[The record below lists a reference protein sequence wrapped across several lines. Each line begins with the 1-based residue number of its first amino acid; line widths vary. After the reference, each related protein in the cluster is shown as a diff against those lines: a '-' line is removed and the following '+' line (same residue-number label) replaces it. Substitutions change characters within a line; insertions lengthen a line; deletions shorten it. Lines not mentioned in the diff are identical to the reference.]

1 MVSGDG
7 HEYERK
13 TPHCLASHRGGIQF
27 CIPPLFGN
35 YGLCDRQGR
44 RAKPRFFAK
53 LCDVCSKIFRRAL
66 LAVIQLAQPPGALD
80 FTKVLSGT
88 HHLELERRF
97 TMGLLE
103 RVSTLIRANIN
114 DMVDRAEDPEKMIK
128 QVILDMENQYLQ
140 VKTQVAVSIADQHML
155 EKKWRENE
163 DSGKDWMRKAETA
176 VDKSQDDLARAA
188 LDRFQTSQR
197 LAQSYREQVD
207 DQRLQVE
214 TLKGALVKLE
224 QKLDEA
230 KSKRDLLL
238 ARHRRGIALGKA
250 TRAQTAMGDNSKS
263 AAFDRL
269 KDRVHHTEAVA
280 TAEVELLTDDVGE
293 KLTRLDRDAEVDRL
307 LADLKARRGLL
318 A

>member
-1 MVSGDG
+1 LDG
-7 HEYERK
+7 KRS
-13 TPHCLASHRGGIQF
+13 C
-27 CIPPLFGN
+27 
-35 YGLCDRQGR
+35 GLV
-44 RAKPRFFAK
+44 F
-53 LCDVCSKIFRRAL
+53 
-66 LAVIQLAQPPGALD
+66 LAVGGLI
-80 FTKVLSGT
+80 F
-88 HHLELERRF
+88 LELERRF

-163 DSGKDWMRKAETA
+163 DAGKDWMRKAETA

-188 LDRFQTSQR
+188 LDRFQTSQM
-197 LAQSYREQVD
+197 LARSYREQVD
-207 DQRLQVE
+207 DQKAQVD

-230 KSKRDLLL
+230 KSKRDLLI

-250 TRAQTAMGDNSKS
+250 AHAQTVLGDNSKS
-263 AAFDRL
+263 TAFDRL
-269 KDRVHHTEAVA
+269 KDRVNHSEAVA
-280 TAEVELLTDDVGE
+280 TAEVELLTDDVAE

-307 LADLKARRGLL
+307 LADLKARRGLPEKIS
-318 A
+318 